1 MGLATMINNTRY
13 KEDIF
18 NFLRDH
24 SASYFTESE
33 LNEALNMIGK
43 NPYNFN
49 TKDEKLQ
56 ALIDYYR

>member
-1 MGLATMINNTRY
+1 MKEGGYIMGLATMINNTRY

-33 LNEALNMIGK
+33 
-43 NPYNFN
+43 
-49 TKDEKLQ
+49 
-56 ALIDYYR
+56 